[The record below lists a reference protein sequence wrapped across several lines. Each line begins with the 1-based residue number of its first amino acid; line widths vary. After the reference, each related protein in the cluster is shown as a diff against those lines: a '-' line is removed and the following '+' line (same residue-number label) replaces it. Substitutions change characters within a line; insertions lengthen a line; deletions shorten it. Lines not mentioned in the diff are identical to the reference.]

1 MFPTITDGLQF
12 LQNHLQCL
20 KKLLVLN
27 TEEELKTKIQLTER
41 SFHAIG
47 RTRLGMPDQLN
58 FRNSS
63 IKTQWFHEKQETYYQ
78 FTYTDMFKLAQRSL
92 QQWSS

>member
-1 MFPTITDGLQF
+1 MQR
-12 LQNHLQCL
+12 
-20 KKLLVLN
+20 KK
-27 TEEELKTKIQLTER
+27 KKKIQLTER

-63 IKTQWFHEKQETYYQ
+63 IKREVFCEN
-78 FTYTDMFKLAQRSL
+78 
-92 QQWSS
+92 

>member
-1 MFPTITDGLQF
+1 MQR
-12 LQNHLQCL
+12 
-20 KKLLVLN
+20 KR
-27 TEEELKTKIQLTER
+27 KIQLTER

-63 IKTQWFHEKQETYYQ
+63 IKREVFQLI
-78 FTYTDMFKLAQRSL
+78 YTDVYKLAQNCL
-92 QQWSS
+92 QQ